1 MVTELTRISVFVVL
15 VMVGGI
21 WWEVRRIRRRLDA
34 EADALHILAQ
44 DAPHPD
50 R

>member
-1 MVTELTRISVFVVL
+1 MVTEFIRISIFVVL

-21 WWEVRRIRRRLDA
+21 YLEVRRIRHRLDA

-44 DAPHPD
+44 EPPGHD